1 MEEIESKLEE
11 LNLELK
17 ATESIIKD
25 IKKDIEEFKEQD
37 KNYTGA
43 EITLNEYKEK
53 IKYIERKI
61 SILNDAEDILLNIG
75 I

>member
-1 MEEIESKLEE
+1 MEEIELKLKE
-11 LNLELK
+11 LNQELR